1 MNRHESESPGVRK
14 SEGLTFGPSDLR
26 TFGQSRR
33 VLMLRLSF
41 ACCVITLLAA
51 SASAQ
56 SVKIDSD
63 TFGGL
68 EARSIGPAAM
78 GGRVAAVDGWAGD
91 RVTIYAGSAGGGLW
105 KSVDGGVRFSPV
117 FDKYNQSIGAVAID
131 PNKPNTVWVGT
142 GESWTRNSVSV
153 GDGVY
158 KTIDGGDNWVR
169 VGLENSERIA
179 RIAVNPKDGNT
190 VFVCALGHLFD
201 DHPERGVFRTRD
213 AGKTWEQVL
222 SVAPDTGCADLAI
235 DPQDPSAVYAAVWQ
249 VRRRPDFFTSGG
261 PHSGLFKSTDGG
273 THWQPIAKGLPAGEL
288 GRIAIAIAPSTP
300 STVYVTVEAKTS
312 GLYRSDDRGETWVEV
327 NSTGV
332 VAQRPF
338 YFSRLVVD
346 PGDPKRLY
354 KMGTIASYSDDG
366 GKTFSMMGV
375 SGAGL
380 SYHADVH
387 DLWINPKHPA
397 DLVIA
402 TDGGLYVS
410 ESRGNSWRFVG
421 TLPVSQFYHVSYDM
435 AWPYNVYGG
444 LQDNSSWYGPSRR
457 SGGIGS
463 KHWQSLLNGDG
474 FWAFPDPTDADTI
487 YDEYQGGNLFR
498 VRRSTLDTKDIKPTP
513 REGEPRFRF
522 NWNTPIH
529 LSRANPGVIYYG
541 AQFLFRSK
549 DKGESWERISPD
561 LTTNDPA
568 KQQQDRSGGL
578 TPDNSSAENHC
589 TVFAISESPKSAD
602 LIWVGTDDGNLQ
614 LTRDGGRTWTNV
626 VVNVPGLPK
635 NTWVSSVEAGHF
647 EEGVAYVTF
656 DGHMTGDMNTYVYRT
671 ADFGRTWQR
680 LGPPVDPAAGVEQG
694 GLRGYAHVVKED
706 LVNPSLLFV
715 GTEFGLFLSI
725 DGGRQWSQFTSGLP
739 GVAVRDLAIHPRE
752 HDLIIATHGRGIYIV
767 DDLTALRALTP
778 QVLASDAAFLPS
790 RPSTMVM
797 PVTEFGFN
805 GDAEFI
811 GRSPAESAVIT
822 YYLKQ
827 RHVFGDLHVEVY
839 DARGTLVSSLP
850 GGTRR
855 GINRVEWPM
864 RSRAPRMAPGSGLIP
879 NLFAMRGPRVLEGTY
894 TVKLVRDGGVLE
906 SEIRLAPDPRSP
918 YSAADRAAQRETTL
932 NLFALVERLGS
943 LVTSL
948 DEVRSQARLRAG
960 TLAARDALRTQLE
973 ALAGAL
979 DDQRGALVSTKQ
991 GEGIS
996 ADEKL
1001 REELGM
1007 LYGNVN
1013 GFEGRP
1019 TTSQLSR
1026 LTVLAKQLDEASA
1039 RFDKVVATQ
1048 LPPLNQE
1055 LTKRKL
1061 NEVAIKR

>member
-1 MNRHESESPGVRK
+1 MIA
-14 SEGLTFGPSDLR
+14 
-26 TFGQSRR
+26 RR
-33 VLMLRLSF
+33 L
-41 ACCVITLLAA
+41 LLALCA
-51 SASAQ
+51 AVVLIPFPALAQ
-56 SVKIDSD
+56 TPTVKIDSD

-91 RVTIYAGSAGGGLW
+91 RVTIYAGTAGGGLW
-105 KSVDGGVRFSPV
+105 KSVDGGVKFSPV

-131 PNKPNTVWVGT
+131 PNAPGTVWVGT
-142 GESWTRNSVSV
+142 GEAWTRNSVSV

-158 KTIDGGDNWVR
+158 RSTDAGATWTRI
-169 VGLENSERIA
+169 GLENSERIA
-179 RIAVNPKDGNT
+179 RIAVHPKDGHT
-190 VFVCALGHLFD
+190 VFVCALGHLFN

-213 AGKTWEQVL
+213 GGKTWDQVL

-235 DPQDPSAVYAAVWQ
+235 DPQDPSVVYAAMWQ
-249 VRRRPDFFTSGG
+249 VRRRPDYFVSGG

-273 THWQPIAKGLPAGEL
+273 SHWQSITKGLPAGDL
-288 GRIAIAIAPSTP
+288 GRIAIAIAPSQP
-300 STVYVTVEAKTS
+300 STVYVTVEAKKS

-338 YFSRLVVD
+338 YFSRVVVD

-366 GKTFSMMGV
+366 GKTFAMMGV
-375 SGAGL
+375 SEAGL

-387 DLWINPKHPA
+387 DIWINPKHTA

-402 TDGGLYVS
+402 TDGGLYTS
-410 ESRGNSWRFVG
+410 QSRGSTFRFVG

-457 SGGIGS
+457 SGGIGN
-463 KHWQSLLNGDG
+463 KHWQSLTGGDG

-487 YDEYQGGNLFR
+487 FDEYQGGNLFR
-498 VRRSTLDTKDIKPTP
+498 VRRSTLESKDIKPTP

-529 LSRANPGVIYYG
+529 LSRSTPGVIYYG

-568 KQQQDRSGGL
+568 RQQQDKSGGL
-578 TPDNSSAENHC
+578 TLDYSSAENYC
-589 TVFAISESPKSAD
+589 TIFAISESPKSASV
-602 LIWVGTDDGNLQ
+602 IWVGTDDGNVQ
-614 LTRDGGRTWTNV
+614 VTRDGGRTWTNV
-626 VVNVPGLPK
+626 APNVPGLPK
-635 NTWVSSVEAGHF
+635 GTWVSSVEAGHF
-647 EEGVAYVTF
+647 DEAVAYATF

-680 LGPPVDPAAGVEQG
+680 LGAEASAALAPALRGAETSSAPANQGVGSGLQAGPTA

-706 LVNPSLLFV
+706 LVKGSLLFV
-715 GTEFGLFLSI
+715 GTEFGLFLTI
-725 DGGRQWSQFTSGLP
+725 DGGRQWAQFTGLP
-739 GVAVRDLAIHPRE
+739 PVAVRDLTIHPRE
-752 HDLIIATHGRGIYIV
+752 HDLIVATHGRGIYIV
-767 DDLTALRALTP
+767 DDLTPLRALTA
-778 QVLASDAAFLPS
+778 QVLDSDAAFLPS

-797 PVTEFGFN
+797 PITEFGFN
-805 GDAEFI
+805 GDGEFV
-811 GRSPAESAVIT
+811 GRSPGETAVIT

-827 RHVFGDLHVEVY
+827 RHLFGDLRVEVY
-839 DARGTLVSSLP
+839 DPRGTLVSTLP
-850 GGTRR
+850 AGKRR

-864 RSRAPRMAPGSGLIP
+864 RSPAPRMAPGVGPIQS
-879 NLFAMRGPRVLEGTY
+879 LFAMMGPRVLEGTY
-894 TVKLVRDGGVLE
+894 TVKLVRDSGVLE
-906 SEIRLAPDPRSP
+906 TTIVLVPDPRSP
-918 YSAADRAAQRETTL
+918 YTAADRAAQRDAAL
-932 NLFALVERLGS
+932 RLFGDIERLAALVNRLDR
-943 LVTSL
+943 VHN
-948 DEVRSQARLRAG
+948 QAE
-960 TLAARDALRTQLE
+960 TLAEKLPSGDALRKRLE
-973 ALAGAL
+973 GFATTL
-979 DDQRGALVSTKQ
+979 DDQHGGLVSMKQ

-1019 TTSQLSR
+1019 TMSQLNR
-1026 LTVLAKQLDEASA
+1026 MAVLGKQLDEASA
-1039 RFDKVVATQ
+1039 RFEKTMAQ
-1048 LPPLNQE
+1048 LPGLNAE
-1055 LTKRKL
+1055 LAKRGM
-1061 NEVAIKR
+1061 EPITTGARIP

>member
-1 MNRHESESPGVRK
+1 MTPRFLLAFS
-14 SEGLTFGPSDLR
+14 
-26 TFGQSRR
+26 
-33 VLMLRLSF
+33 
-41 ACCVITLLAA
+41 AATLLAV
-51 SASAQ
+51 SPVMAQ
-56 SVKIDSD
+56 TVTIDSD

-91 RVTIYAGSAGGGLW
+91 RLTIYAGTAGGGLW
-105 KSVDGGVRFSPV
+105 KSVDGGVKFTPV

-131 PNKPNTVWVGT
+131 PTTPNTVWVGT

-158 KTIDGGDNWVR
+158 KSTDAGENWVR
-169 VGLENSERIA
+169 VGLQNSERIA
-179 RIAVNPKDGNT
+179 RIAVHPKDGST

-213 AGKTWEQVL
+213 GGKTWEQVL

-235 DPQDPSAVYAAVWQ
+235 DPQDPSVVYAAMWQ
-249 VRRRPDFFTSGG
+249 VRRGPDFFASGG
-261 PHSGLFKSTDGG
+261 PRSGLFKSTDGG
-273 THWQPIAKGLPAGEL
+273 SHFQPVTKGLPAGDL
-288 GRIAIAIAPSTP
+288 GRIAIGIAPSNP
-300 STVYVTVEAKTS
+300 ATVYVTVEARKS

-346 PGDPKRLY
+346 PADPKRLY
-354 KMGTIASYSDDG
+354 KMGTIAHYSNDG
-366 GKTFSMMGV
+366 GKTFAMMGV
-375 SGAGL
+375 GGSGL

-402 TDGGLYVS
+402 TDGGVYMS
-410 ESRGNSWRFVG
+410 HSRGNEWRFVG

-457 SGGIGS
+457 AGGIGNR
-463 KHWQSLLNGDG
+463 HWQSLSGGDG
-474 FWAFPDPTDADTI
+474 FWAFPDPTDPDTI
-487 YDEYQGGNLFR
+487 FDEYQGGNLFR
-498 VRRSTLDTKDIKPTP
+498 VRRSTLESKDIKPTP

-522 NWNTPIH
+522 NWNTPLH
-529 LSRANPGVIYYG
+529 LSRTNPGVIYYG

-549 DKGESWERISPD
+549 DRGESWERISPD

-568 KQQQDRSGGL
+568 RQRQDRSGGL
-578 TPDNSSAENHC
+578 TLDNSSAENHC
-589 TVFAISESPKSAD
+589 TIFAISESPKNANV
-602 LIWVGTDDGNLQ
+602 IWAGTDDGNVQ
-614 LTRDGGRTWTNV
+614 VTRDGGRTWTNV
-626 VVNVPGLPK
+626 VPNVPGLPK

-647 EEGVAYVTF
+647 DEAVAYATF

-671 ADFGRTWQR
+671 ADFGRTWQS
-680 LGPPVDPAAGVEQG
+680 LGSDRV
-694 GLRGYAHVVKED
+694 RGYAHVVKED

-715 GTEFGLFLSI
+715 GTEFGVFLSI
-725 DGGRQWSQFTSGLP
+725 DGGRQWAQFTSGLP
-739 GVAVRDLAIHPRE
+739 AVAVRDLAIHPRE

-767 DDLTALRALTP
+767 DDLTPLRAVTP
-778 QVLASDAAFLPS
+778 QVLDSDAAFLPS
-790 RPSTMVM
+790 RPSIMVM
-797 PVTEFGFN
+797 PVSEVGFN
-805 GDAEFI
+805 GDGEFV
-811 GRSPAESAVIT
+811 GRSPGESAVIT

-827 RHVFGDLHVEVY
+827 RHMFGDLRVEVY
-839 DARGTLVSSLP
+839 DPGGALVSSLA
-850 GGTRR
+850 GGKRR

-864 RSRAPRMAPGSGLIP
+864 RSRAPRMAPGSGPIP
-879 NLFAMRGPRVLEGTY
+879 TLFAMLGPRVLEGAY
-894 TVKLVRDGGVLE
+894 KVRLVRGGEVLE
-906 SEIRLAPDPRSP
+906 SEIRLVPDPRSP
-918 YSAADRAAQRETTL
+918 HSAADRAAQRETTL
-932 NLFALVERLGS
+932 KLYTLVERLGT

-948 DEVRSQARLRAG
+948 DDVRNQARARAEKLPAGDSLRA
-960 TLAARDALRTQLE
+960 RLE
-973 ALAGAL
+973 TFAGGL
-979 DDQRGALVSTKQ
+979 DDQRGALVSMNQ

-1013 GFEGRP
+1013 GFEGRA
-1019 TTSQLSR
+1019 TVSQMNR
-1026 LTVLAKQLDEASA
+1026 MAVLARRLDQASA
-1039 RFDKVVATQ
+1039 RFDETVAP
-1048 LPPLNQE
+1048 LPA
-1055 LTKRKL
+1055 L
-1061 NEVAIKR
+1061 NEELAKRQVNAIKMRLK

>member
-1 MNRHESESPGVRK
+1 MIAR
-14 SEGLTFGPSDLR
+14 
-26 TFGQSRR
+26 
-33 VLMLRLSF
+33 SF
-41 ACCVITLLAA
+41 FAFIVASLVATS

-56 SVKIDSD
+56 GVKVDSD

-78 GGRVAAVDGWAGD
+78 AGRVAAVDAFAGD
-91 RVTIYAGSAGGGLW
+91 RVTIYAGTAGGGLW
-105 KSVDGGVRFSPV
+105 KSVDGGVRFAPV

-131 PNKPNTVWVGT
+131 RTAPNTVWVGT
-142 GESWTRNSVSV
+142 GEAWTRNSVSV

-158 KTIDGGDNWVR
+158 KSTDAGENWVR
-169 VGLENSERIA
+169 VGLQNSERIA
-179 RIAVNPKDGNT
+179 RIAVHPKDSST

-213 AGKTWEQVL
+213 GGKTWEQVL

-235 DPQDPSAVYAAVWQ
+235 DPQDPSVVYAAMWQ

-261 PHSGLFKSTDGG
+261 PHSGFFKSADGG
-273 THWQPIAKGLPAGEL
+273 SHWQAITKGLPAGEL
-288 GRIAIAIAPSTP
+288 GRIAIAIAPSQP
-300 STVYVTVEAKTS
+300 STVYVTVEAKKS

-346 PGDPKRLY
+346 PGDPTRLY
-354 KMGTIASYSDDG
+354 KMGTIANYSDDG

-387 DLWINPKHPA
+387 DIWIDPKHTS

-410 ESRGNSWRFVG
+410 QSRGNSWRFVG
-421 TLPVSQFYHVSYDM
+421 TLPVSQFYHVSYDT

-457 SGGIGS
+457 SGGIGNR
-463 KHWQSLLNGDG
+463 HWQSLSGGDG

-487 YDEYQGGNLFR
+487 FDEYQGGNLFR
-498 VRRSTLDTKDIKPTP
+498 VRRSTLESKDIKPTP

-522 NWNTPIH
+522 NWNTPLH
-529 LSRANPGVIYYG
+529 LSRTTPGVMYYG

-568 KQQQDRSGGL
+568 KQHQDRSGGL
-578 TPDNSSAENHC
+578 TPDNSSAENYC
-589 TVFAISESPKSAD
+589 TIFAIAESPKNANV
-602 LIWVGTDDGNLQ
+602 IWIGTDDGNVQ
-614 LTRDGGRTWTNV
+614 VTRDAGKTWTNV
-626 VVNVPGLPK
+626 APNVPGLPK
-635 NTWVSSVEAGHF
+635 DTWVSSVEPGHF
-647 EEGVAYVTF
+647 DEAVAYATF
-656 DGHMTGDMNTYVYRT
+656 DGHMTGDMTTYVYRT
-671 ADFGRTWQR
+671 ADFGRTWQSLR
-680 LGPPVDPAAGVEQG
+680 GAAASSGAGSGLQAG
-694 GLRGYAHVVKED
+694 TTAGLRGYAHVVKED

-715 GTEFGLFLSI
+715 GTEFGLFLTI
-725 DGGRQWSQFTSGLP
+725 DGGRQWTPFTSGLP
-739 GVAVRDLAIHPRE
+739 SVAVRDLAIHPRE
-752 HDLIIATHGRGIYIV
+752 HDLIIATHGRGIYIL
-767 DDLTALRALTP
+767 DDLTPLRAVTA
-778 QVLASDAAFLPS
+778 QVLDRDAAFLPT

-797 PVTEFGFN
+797 PVTEVGFN
-805 GDAEFI
+805 SDAEFV

-827 RHVFGDLHVEVY
+827 RHLFGDLRVEVY
-839 DARGTLVSSLP
+839 DARGTLVSSLA
-850 GGTRR
+850 GGKRR
-855 GINRVEWPM
+855 GINRVDWPM
-864 RSRAPRMAPGSGLIP
+864 RWRAPRMAPGTGAIP
-879 NLFAMRGPRVLEGTY
+879 SLFALMGPRVLEGAY
-894 TVKLVRDGGVLE
+894 TVKLVRGSAGSPRPEAVEGRDSGVLE
-906 SEIRLAPDPRSP
+906 TQIRLVPDPRSP
-918 YSAADRAAQRETTL
+918 DSAADRAAERET
-932 NLFALVERLGS
+932 ALQLYAHVERLAV
-943 LVTSL
+943 LVNRL
-948 DEVRSQARLRAG
+948 DQARNQAQSRAEKMPAGDPLRKRLE
-960 TLAARDALRTQLE
+960 TFAA
-973 ALAGAL
+973 AL
-979 DDQRGALVSTKQ
+979 DDQRGALVSMKQ

-1019 TTSQLSR
+1019 TASQLNR
-1026 LTVLAKQLDEASA
+1026 MTVLAKRLDEASA
-1039 RFDKVVATQ
+1039 RFEKTMAQVPA
-1048 LPPLNQE
+1048 LNGE

-1061 NEVAIKR
+1061 EPISVRERRP